1 MKIRKP
7 DEMEQKHY
15 LMSAKN
21 AFIFYV
27 IALLI
32 WSAYDLVTTGDTG
45 WQMTI
50 LLVGAAIFWW
60 SKVIFYRDTETEGK
74 AKLPSK
80 AILWTVFYL
89 AIFLVFILIIQ

>member
-1 MKIRKP
+1 MKLRKP

-21 AFIFYV
+21 AFIFY
-27 IALLI
+27 ILALLI
-32 WSAYDLVTTGDTG
+32 WSVYEFITTGDTG

-60 SKVIFYRDTETEGK
+60 SKLSLYQDAETEGK
-74 AKLPSK
+74 PKLPSK
-80 AILWTVFYL
+80 AIL
-89 AIFLVFILIIQ
+89 